1 MPQKR
6 RTRRGV
12 LETLLREPTYPDL
25 LGLDVTREDHW
36 FPWLLAASLFAK
48 PISARVARKSAT
60 LLFQEGVTSAEAVR
74 RYGWDRLVGILDAGG
89 YVRYDFSTA
98 DKLLALAEALPGDRL
113 PRLVRNASSRKDFEA
128 ELLKVRGVGPKTVEI
143 FLRELRSIVRFP
155 VPVSE
160 EARNAARRLQ
170 LRLDA
175 MARSPRRLSRVESVL
190 ARIWIE
196 HCKAGRWSACPAG
209 PFCVCRPRKSLQRR
223 T

>member
-1 MPQKR
+1 VPQR
-6 RTRRGV
+6 HRTQRGL
-12 LETLLREPTYPDL
+12 LETLLREPTYPEL

-48 PISARVARKSAT
+48 PISSRVARKSAT
-60 LLFQEGVTSAEAVR
+60 LLFQEGVTSPEAVQR
-74 RYGWDRLVGILDAGG
+74 CGWDRLVEILDAGG

-113 PRLVRNASSRKDFEA
+113 PRLVRSASSRKDFEA
-128 ELLKVRGVGPKTVEI
+128 ELLKIRGVGPKTVEI

-155 VPVSE
+155 VPLSE
-160 EARNAARRLQ
+160 EARAAARRLS

-175 MARSPRRLSRVESVL
+175 TARSPKRLARIEGVL

-196 HCKAGRWSACPAG
+196 HCKAKRWSACPAG
-209 PFCVCRPRKSLQRR
+209 PFCGCRPRKSLRR
-223 T
+223 RA